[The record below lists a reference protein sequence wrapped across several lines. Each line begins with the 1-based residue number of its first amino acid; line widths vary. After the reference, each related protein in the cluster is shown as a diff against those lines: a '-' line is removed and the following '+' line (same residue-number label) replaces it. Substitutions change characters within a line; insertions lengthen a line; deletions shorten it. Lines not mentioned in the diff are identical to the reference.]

1 MGRIS
6 SLRIFLFSLALT
18 LCCEFSIFAQGRQ
31 NFTLFGDVKVD
42 DTRIE
47 DRKPV
52 TLDILLYK
60 GGALIG
66 RQRLGNFGRY
76 RFMNL
81 LAGVYEV
88 AVEIENVEVTR
99 ITKLIAG
106 QYADDVRQDI
116 NLMWRPT
123 VERRGKAEVVSVEDS
138 YTRTDQ
144 NKSLFQ
150 RAEREIADKDH
161 VAAIATL
168 KSLVS
173 SDPKDAPAWVELG
186 MLQFIQKEY
195 AEAEKSFFT
204 AMTVKPDYFSA
215 LLNLG
220 RVRLA
225 RKRFEGAAKSLH
237 QALQIKP
244 NSGSANYFLGEAY
257 LQMKEGSIA
266 AGYLN
271 QALKLDPSGM
281 AEAHLRLAALYSAAG
296 RKDAAASECEQFLKK
311 RPDYSDR
318 KEVERCI
325 ANKTTPKID

>member
-1 MGRIS
+1 MGRVS
-6 SLRIFLFSLALT
+6 SLRIFLFSVVLA
-18 LCCEFSIFAQGRQ
+18 LCCEISVFAQGRQ

-60 GGALIG
+60 GGALVG

-116 NLMWRPT
+116 SLMWRPT
-123 VERRGKAEVVSVEDS
+123 VERRGYKAEVVSVENS
-138 YTRTDQ
+138 YARTAQ
-144 NKSLFQ
+144 NKALFQ
-150 RAEREIADKDH
+150 RAEREIAAKDY

-168 KSLVS
+168 KSLVG
-173 SDPKDAPAWVELG
+173 SDPKDFPAWVELG
-186 MLQFIQKEY
+186 MLQFIQKEH
-195 AEAEKSFFT
+195 AEAEKSFFI

-237 QALQIKP
+237 QALQINP
-244 NSGSANYFLGEAY
+244 NSGAANYFLGEAY
-257 LQMKEGSIA
+257 LQMKAGSIA
-266 AGYLN
+266 TGYLN

-325 ANKTTPKID
+325 ANNTTP

>member
-1 MGRIS
+1 MGRVS
-6 SLRIFLFSLALT
+6 SLRLSLIALGLS
-18 LCCEFSIFAQGRQ
+18 LCCESPVVAQGRQ
-31 NFTLFGDVKVD
+31 NFTLFGDVNVD
-42 DTRIE
+42 DSQIE

-52 TLDILLYK
+52 TLDVLLYK

-116 NLMWRPT
+116 SLIWRPT
-123 VERRGKAEVVSVEDS
+123 IERRGNKAEVVSAAGS
-138 YTRTDQ
+138 YTRSNQ

-150 RAEREIADKDH
+150 KSQRQIQNKNYTE
-161 VAAIATL
+161 AITIL
-168 KSLVS
+168 KSLVA
-173 SDPKDAPAWVELG
+173 SDPKDFPAWVELG
-186 MLQFIQKEY
+186 MLEFIRKEY
-195 AEAEKSFFT
+195 EDAEKSF
-204 AMTVKPDYFSA
+204 ARAVAEKPDYFPA

-225 RKRFEGAAKSLH
+225 RKNYEGAAQVLEE
-237 QALQIKP
+237 ALKI
-244 NSGSANYFLGEAY
+244 NSTSAPANYFLGEAY
-257 LQMKEGSIA
+257 LQMKKGSIA
-266 AGYLN
+266 VGYLN
-271 QALKLDPSGM
+271 QALKLDPIGM
-281 AEAHLRLAALYSAAG
+281 AEAHLRLATLYSGAG
-296 RKDAAASECEQFLKK
+296 RKEAAALECEQFLKK

-318 KEVERCI
+318 KRVERCI
-325 ANKTTPKID
+325 SNNPKR

>member
-1 MGRIS
+1 MGS
-6 SLRIFLFSLALT
+6 AKSLRLSLIALALA
-18 LCCEFSIFAQGRQ
+18 LCCEASVLAQGRQ

-42 DTRIE
+42 DSLIE
-47 DRKPV
+47 DRKPI
-52 TLDILLYK
+52 TLDVMLYK

-66 RQRLGNFGRY
+66 RQRLGNYGRY

-88 AVEIENVEVTR
+88 AIEIENFEVTR

-106 QYADDVRQDI
+106 QWAEDVRQDI
-116 NLMWRPT
+116 SLIWRPT
-123 VERRGKAEVVSVEDS
+123 IERKSNKAEVVSAADS
-138 YTRTDQ
+138 YTRSTT
-144 NKSLFQ
+144 NNSLFQ
-150 RAEREIADKDH
+150 KSQREIRSKNYSEAM
-161 VAAIATL
+161 TML
-168 KSLVS
+168 KSLVAD
-173 SDPKDAPAWVELG
+173 DPKDYPAWVELG

-195 AEAEKSFFT
+195 ADAEKSFFS
-204 AMTVKPDYFSA
+204 AITVKPDYFSA

-237 QALQIKP
+237 QALQINP
-244 NSGSANYFLGEAY
+244 TSGAANYFLGEAY
-257 LQMKEGSIA
+257 LQMKAGSVA
-266 AGYLN
+266 ASYLN

-325 ANKTTPKID
+325 ANNTTP